1 MWKLN
6 LQIDLYIILSSLFAG
21 FVSTGLMTI
30 LEIPFWKRWGLTG
43 ILEWH
48 ENQILTCK
56 FFRLAS
62 NNLHF
67 WGIFLLH
74 FLNGSLGGIGLLLA
88 FILIPTI
95 NEIPFL
101 PLGLLYGFFL
111 WILTLVP
118 IHKPITGIDPWNH
131 PLGKGPAVLSL
142 VGHTIYGITLVTF
155 FLTFIINIK

>member
-1 MWKLN
+1 MKVK
-6 LQIDLYIILSSLFAG
+6 LQIDLSTILLSLFAG
-21 FVSTGLMTI
+21 FVSTGFMTI

-88 FILIPTI
+88 FILIPTLK
-95 NEIPFL
+95 EIPL
-101 PLGLLYGFFL
+101 LLLGVLYGFFL
-111 WILTLVP
+111 WVLTLVP
-118 IHKPITGIDPWNH
+118 IHKPITGINPWNH
-131 PLGKGPAVLSL
+131 PLGKGPAVVSL
-142 VGHTIYGITLVTF
+142 VGHTIYGITLVTV
-155 FLTFIINIK
+155 FILIITI

>member
-1 MWKLN
+1 M
-6 LQIDLYIILSSLFAG
+6 SSLFAG
-21 FVSTGLMTI
+21 FISTGVMTI

-74 FLNGSLGGIGLLLA
+74 FLNGSLGGIGLLVA
-88 FILIPTI
+88 FILIPTLKV
-95 NEIPFL
+95 IPLL

-118 IHKPITGIDPWNH
+118 IHKPITGIDLWNH
-131 PLGKGPAVLSL
+131 PLGKGPAVVSL
-142 VGHTIYGITLVTF
+142 VGHTIYGITLATTF
-155 FLTFIINIK
+155 KLIITI

>member
-1 MWKLN
+1 MKVK
-6 LQIDLYIILSSLFAG
+6 LQIDLSTILSSLFAG
-21 FVSTGLMTI
+21 FVSTGVMTI

-62 NNLHF
+62 YNLHV

-74 FLNGSLGGIGLLLA
+74 FLNGSLGGMGLLLA
-88 FILIPTI
+88 FILIPTLK
-95 NEIPFL
+95 EIPLL
-101 PLGLLYGFFL
+101 PLGVLYGFFL

-118 IHKPITGIDPWNH
+118 IHKPITGINPWNH
-131 PLGKGPAVLSL
+131 PLGKGPAVVSL

-155 FLTFIINIK
+155 FTSIITI

>member
-1 MWKLN
+1 M
-6 LQIDLYIILSSLFAG
+6 QIDLFTILSSLFAG
-21 FVSTGLMTI
+21 FVSTGAMTI

-56 FFRLAS
+56 LFKLSS

-88 FILIPTI
+88 FILIPTLK
-95 NEIPFL
+95 EIPLL

-118 IHKPITGIDPWNH
+118 IHKPITGINPWNH
-131 PLGKGPAVLSL
+131 PLGKGPVVVSL
-142 VGHTIYGITLVTF
+142 VGHTIYGITLVISFT
-155 FLTFIINIK
+155 LVITI

>member
-1 MWKLN
+1 M
-6 LQIDLYIILSSLFAG
+6 QIDLYIILSSLFAG
-21 FVSTGLMTI
+21 FVSTGIMTI

-56 FFRLAS
+56 LFRLAS

-88 FILIPTI
+88 FILIPTL

>member
-1 MWKLN
+1 M
-6 LQIDLYIILSSLFAG
+6 SSLFAG
-21 FVSTGLMTI
+21 FVSTGIMTI

-101 PLGLLYGFFL
+101 PFGLLYGFFL

-155 FLTFIINIK
+155 FLTFIITIK

>member
-1 MWKLN
+1 VKVK
-6 LQIDLYIILSSLFAG
+6 LQIDLSTILSSLFAG
-21 FVSTGLMTI
+21 FVSTGVMTI

-62 NNLHF
+62 HNLHF

-74 FLNGSLGGIGLLLA
+74 FLNGSLGGMGLLLA
-88 FILIPTI
+88 FILIPTLK
-95 NEIPFL
+95 EIPLL
-101 PLGLLYGFFL
+101 PLGVLYGFFL

-118 IHKPITGIDPWNH
+118 IHKPITGINPWNH
-131 PLGKGPAVLSL
+131 PLGKGPAVVSL

-155 FLTFIINIK
+155 FTSIITI

>member
-1 MWKLN
+1 M
-6 LQIDLYIILSSLFAG
+6 QIDLYTILSSLFAG
-21 FVSTGLMTI
+21 FVSTGFMTV

-56 FFRLAS
+56 FFRVAS

-88 FILIPTI
+88 FILIPTLK
-95 NEIPFL
+95 EIPLL

-142 VGHTIYGITLVTF
+142 AGHTLYGITLVTF

>member
-1 MWKLN
+1 M
-6 LQIDLYIILSSLFAG
+6 QIDLFTILSSLFAG
-21 FVSTGLMTI
+21 FVSTGAMTI

-48 ENQILTCK
+48 ENQILTSK
-56 FFRLAS
+56 LFRLSS

-74 FLNGSLGGIGLLLA
+74 FLNGSLGGMGLLLA
-88 FILIPTI
+88 FILIPTLK
-95 NEIPFL
+95 EIPLL

-118 IHKPITGIDPWNH
+118 IHKPITGINPWNH
-131 PLGKGPAVLSL
+131 PLGKGPAVVSL
-142 VGHTIYGITLVTF
+142 VGHTIYGITLVIS
-155 FLTFIINIK
+155 LTLIITI

>member
-1 MWKLN
+1 MKVK
-6 LQIDLYIILSSLFAG
+6 LQIDISTILSSLFAG
-21 FVSTGLMTI
+21 FVSTGVMTI

-62 NNLHF
+62 HNLHV

-74 FLNGSLGGIGLLLA
+74 FLNGSLGGMGLLLA
-88 FILIPTI
+88 FILIPTLK
-95 NEIPFL
+95 EIPLL
-101 PLGLLYGFFL
+101 PLGVLYGFFL

-118 IHKPITGIDPWNH
+118 IHKPITGINPWNH
-131 PLGKGPAVLSL
+131 PLGKGPAVVSL

-155 FLTFIINIK
+155 FILIITI

>member
-1 MWKLN
+1 M
-6 LQIDLYIILSSLFAG
+6 QIDLFTILSSLFAG
-21 FVSTGLMTI
+21 FVSTGAMTI

-48 ENQILTCK
+48 ENQILTTCK
-56 FFRLAS
+56 LFRLSS

-67 WGIFLLH
+67 LGIFLLH

-88 FILIPTI
+88 FILIPTLK
-95 NEIPFL
+95 EIPLL

-118 IHKPITGIDPWNH
+118 IHKPITGINPWNH
-131 PLGKGPAVLSL
+131 PLGKGPAVVSL
-142 VGHTIYGITLVTF
+142 VGHTIYGITLVISFT
-155 FLTFIINIK
+155 LIITI

>member
-1 MWKLN
+1 VKVK
-6 LQIDLYIILSSLFAG
+6 LQIDLSTILSSLFAG
-21 FVSTGLMTI
+21 FVSTGVMTI

-62 NNLHF
+62 HNLHF

-74 FLNGSLGGIGLLLA
+74 FLNGSLGGMGLLLA
-88 FILIPTI
+88 FILIPTLK
-95 NEIPFL
+95 EIPLL
-101 PLGLLYGFFL
+101 PLGVLYGFFL

-118 IHKPITGIDPWNH
+118 IHKPITGINPWNH
-131 PLGKGPAVLSL
+131 PLGKGPAVVSL

-155 FLTFIINIK
+155 FISI

>member
-1 MWKLN
+1 M
-6 LQIDLYIILSSLFAG
+6 SSLFAG
-21 FVSTGLMTI
+21 FVSTGIMTI

-48 ENQILTCK
+48 ENQILACK
-56 FFRLAS
+56 LFRLAS

>member
-1 MWKLN
+1 VKVK
-6 LQIDLYIILSSLFAG
+6 LQIDLSTILSSLFAG
-21 FVSTGLMTI
+21 FVSTGVMTI

-62 NNLHF
+62 HNLHF

-74 FLNGSLGGIGLLLA
+74 FLNGSLGGMGLLLA
-88 FILIPTI
+88 FILIPTLK
-95 NEIPFL
+95 EIPLL
-101 PLGLLYGFFL
+101 PLGVLYGFFL

-118 IHKPITGIDPWNH
+118 IHKPITGINPWNH
-131 PLGKGPAVLSL
+131 PLGKGPAVVSL

-155 FLTFIINIK
+155 FTSIISI

>member
-1 MWKLN
+1 M
-6 LQIDLYIILSSLFAG
+6 QSDLFTILSSLFAG
-21 FVSTGLMTI
+21 FVSTGAMTI

-56 FFRLAS
+56 LFRLSS

-74 FLNGSLGGIGLLLA
+74 FLNGSLGGMGLLLA
-88 FILIPTI
+88 FILIPTLK
-95 NEIPFL
+95 EIPLL

-118 IHKPITGIDPWNH
+118 IHKPITGINPWNH
-131 PLGKGPAVLSL
+131 PLGKGPAVVSL
-142 VGHTIYGITLVTF
+142 VGHTIYGITLVIS
-155 FLTFIINIK
+155 LTLIITI

>member
-1 MWKLN
+1 M
-6 LQIDLYIILSSLFAG
+6 QIDLFTILSSLFAG
-21 FVSTGLMTI
+21 FVSTGAMTI

-56 FFRLAS
+56 LFRLSS
-62 NNLHF
+62 NNLQF

-88 FILIPTI
+88 FILIPTLK
-95 NEIPFL
+95 EIPLL

-118 IHKPITGIDPWNH
+118 IHKPITGINPWNH
-131 PLGKGPAVLSL
+131 PLGKGPAVVSL
-142 VGHTIYGITLVTF
+142 VGHTIYGITLVISFT
-155 FLTFIINIK
+155 LIITI

>member
-1 MWKLN
+1 M
-6 LQIDLYIILSSLFAG
+6 QIDTYTILSSLFAG
-21 FVSTGLMTI
+21 FVSTGIMTV

-56 FFRLAS
+56 LFRLAS
-62 NNLHF
+62 NNLYF

-88 FILIPTI
+88 FILIPTL

-142 VGHTIYGITLVTF
+142 VGHTIYGIILVTF

>member
-1 MWKLN
+1 
-6 LQIDLYIILSSLFAG
+6 LQIDLFTILSSLFVG
-21 FVSTGLMTI
+21 FVSTGAMTI
-30 LEIPFWKRWGLTG
+30 LEILFWKRWGLTG

-48 ENQILTCK
+48 ENQILTSK
-56 FFRLAS
+56 LFGLSS

-88 FILIPTI
+88 FILIPALK
-95 NEIPFL
+95 EIPLL

-118 IHKPITGIDPWNH
+118 IHKPITGINPWNH
-131 PLGKGPAVLSL
+131 PLGKGPAVVSL
-142 VGHTIYGITLVTF
+142 VGHTIYGITLVISFT
-155 FLTFIINIK
+155 LIITI

>member
-1 MWKLN
+1 MKVK
-6 LQIDLYIILSSLFAG
+6 LQIDLSTILSSLFAG
-21 FVSTGLMTI
+21 FVSTGVMTI

-56 FFRLAS
+56 LFRLAS
-62 NNLHF
+62 HNLHF

-74 FLNGSLGGIGLLLA
+74 FLNGSLGGMGLLLA
-88 FILIPTI
+88 FILIPTLK
-95 NEIPFL
+95 EIPLL
-101 PLGLLYGFFL
+101 PLGVLYGFFL

-118 IHKPITGIDPWNH
+118 IHKPITGINPWNH
-131 PLGKGPAVLSL
+131 PLGKGPAVVSL

-155 FLTFIINIK
+155 FTSIITI